1 MVSVLETM
9 SNMQAGPAGQSISAW
24 LQRWVLA
31 KGLRLARQVKSRLP
45 GSHNKPEYQL
55 HRYPVLPLEDLRNRI
70 ARFQEL
76 LGYKKDFRVEP
87 VSDVMF
93 RIEA

>member
-1 MVSVLETM
+1 
-9 SNMQAGPAGQSISAW
+9 
-24 LQRWVLA
+24 LQRWFLA
-31 KGLRLARQVKSRLP
+31 KGLKLARQVKSHLP

-55 HRYPVLPLEDLRNRI
+55 HRYPVLPLDDVRNRI

-76 LGYKKDFRVEP
+76 LGYKKDLSIEP